1 MLISTMSQNHQIQV
15 LLENDRR
22 WVTEVTRDDP
32 DFFVRTVAQQ
42 ALKDVWISYSD
53 NRVTRNQIE
62 R

>member
-1 MLISTMSQNHQIQV
+1 MPQTHQIQV
-15 LLENDRR
+15 LLEIDRR
-22 WVTEVTRDDP
+22 WVTEVTRDAP

>member
-1 MLISTMSQNHQIQV
+1 MSQNDEIQV
-15 LLENDRR
+15 LLKNDRR

-32 DFFVRTVAQQ
+32 DFFVRTVPQQ
-42 ALKDVWISYSD
+42 APIYLWISYSD

>member
-1 MLISTMSQNHQIQV
+1 MFQNHQIQV
-15 LLENDRR
+15 LLENDWR

-32 DFFVRTVAQQ
+32 DFFVRTVAQL

>member
-1 MLISTMSQNHQIQV
+1 MLVSQNDEIQV

>member
-15 LLENDRR
+15 LLEIDRR
-22 WVTEVTRDDP
+22 WVTEVARDDP

-53 NRVTRNQIE
+53 NRVTRKQIE

>member
-1 MLISTMSQNHQIQV
+1 MLVSQNDEIQV
-15 LLENDRR
+15 SLKNDRR

-42 ALKDVWISYSD
+42 ALKDVCISYSD

>member
-1 MLISTMSQNHQIQV
+1 MSQNHQIQV

-32 DFFVRTVAQQ
+32 DFFVQTGSQQ
-42 ALKDVWISYSD
+42 APKYLWIGYSD
-53 NRVTRNQIE
+53 NRVTRNQME

>member
-1 MLISTMSQNHQIQV
+1 MSQNHQIQV

-32 DFFVRTVAQQ
+32 DFFVRTVSQQ
-42 ALKDVWISYSD
+42 ASKYLWIGYPD
-53 NRVTRNQIE
+53 NRVTRNQME